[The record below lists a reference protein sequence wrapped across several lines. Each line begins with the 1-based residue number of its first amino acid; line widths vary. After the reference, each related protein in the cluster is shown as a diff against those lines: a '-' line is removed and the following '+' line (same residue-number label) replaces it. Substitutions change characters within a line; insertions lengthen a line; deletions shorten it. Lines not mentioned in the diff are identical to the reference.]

1 MEELRSDLE
10 LIGMPSDKTLT
21 LKEAKK
27 VFRRKSHLLLPEK
40 ALGLQNAHTRFEEL
54 NAAFLRVLYYL
65 RDNSGQTISD
75 IVPGEIDVKKA
86 MFIVNLQEGSVAHWK
101 KIIKAVYPTVI
112 IGAQKKANFI
122 PGAQGKGIRYVVY
135 WKGGLEGNVQQI
147 KVNLVLYENEI
158 LQISGSGYFLWTID
172 NYQVEKLNVLTLD
185 MCYFSGTCQEGR

>member
-1 MEELRSDLE
+1 MIEKMEELRGDLE

-65 RDNSGQTISD
+65 RDNSGQNISD

-86 MFIVNLQEGSVAHWK
+86 MFIVNLQKGSVAHWK

-172 NYQVEKLNVLTLD
+172 NYQVE
-185 MCYFSGTCQEGR
+185 Y